1 MIQRAALQSGCERGS
16 CPAEPGNPNAGSS
29 HAASEST
36 FLSGLSPLADSD
48 LGYFKAECQN
58 NFP

>member
-16 CPAEPGNPNAGSS
+16 CPAEPGNPNTGSS
-29 HAASEST
+29 RAASEST

-48 LGYFKAECQN
+48 LGYFKAEYQN